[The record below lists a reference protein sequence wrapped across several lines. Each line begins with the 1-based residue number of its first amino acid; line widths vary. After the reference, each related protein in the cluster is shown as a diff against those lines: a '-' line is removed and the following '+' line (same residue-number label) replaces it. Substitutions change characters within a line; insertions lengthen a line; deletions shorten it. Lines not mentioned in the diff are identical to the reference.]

1 MTTKTSWAANYANWL
16 QEQYQVTALDDADEI
31 TTPFTNSIGDDIQIF
46 AVAQPD
52 GSLELT
58 DDGNTIN
65 DLQMMGINIH
75 NPTRRQVIMGILEQ
89 YTVKLRDDELVV
101 HGKVNNFPSMKQR
114 LLQAILR
121 IDDLSQTRRE
131 TVTSIYQQ
139 EVASFLRD
147 NDFGGLPNYVL
158 QGGTGN
164 EYKVDYAIGETK
176 VKPLRLMQVINKPGF
191 QRVAAEGATFAD
203 IRSNQALHNSDIQ
216 FVVIFND
223 SERKVSQATSNIA
236 RQNAIE
242 LLPWSDKTE
251 LLALR

>member
-89 YTVKLRDDELVV
+89 YTVRLRDDELVV

-121 IDDLSQTRRE
+121 IDDLSQTRRG

-164 EYKVDYAIGETK
+164 QYKVDYAIGETK

-191 QRVAAEGATFAD
+191 QRVAAEGQRLLTFAA
-203 IRSNQALHNSDIQ
+203 IKHCIILTFSLLSFLMTVRERCHRQQAILHGRMQLNSCLG
-216 FVVIFND
+216 V
-223 SERKVSQATSNIA
+223 T
-236 RQNAIE
+236 RQNY
-242 LLPWSDKTE
+242 
-251 LLALR
+251 